1 VAVITYACHSREGG
15 NPEGRGGG
23 GFRLGGRNDIFHM
36 ITGLIG
42 LFALL
47 VFTGGY
53 TLAQVPV
60 SIEWEVYT
68 TPEAGWAIGDPIT
81 LSLVVISL
89 PEIDV
94 SVPQL
99 PSEWGPFEVRE
110 QALLEPIPND
120 DGTVTVIREATIIPW
135 STGELETPPT
145 AIHYRDSNDE
155 MHEEHVTALSIT
167 VGSILTEGDVEK
179 RDLKPQ
185 ASLDLA
191 GPAIWPWIL
200 GGIVAVIVL
209 AVALWW
215 LWRSWRNREVS
226 KPEFIGPVDD
236 RFPEEIAY
244 DELDRVVE
252 INLPG
257 KGEFKRHYE
266 MVTDCMRTYL
276 EGIYKIPAME
286 QTTTEIM
293 TSVQK
298 LSEPQSNEIAPSLRS
313 LLEEADLV
321 KFAKFNPTIDNA
333 GNAVSDARRMVDI
346 TKPDRTTVSDEIPEP
361 ITRQDME

>member
-1 VAVITYACHSREGG
+1 MKWKLTCVI
-15 NPEGRGGG
+15 
-23 GFRLGGRNDIFHM
+23 
-36 ITGLIG
+36 LIV
-42 LFALL
+42 FALL
-47 VFTGGY
+47 VLTGGY
-53 TLAQVPV
+53 ALAQVPV
-60 SIEWEVYT
+60 SVDWVVDA
-68 TPEAGWAIGDPIT
+68 PPGAGWTIGDPIK
-81 LSLVVISL
+81 LSLVVTSL

-99 PSEWGPFEVRE
+99 PSEWGPFEVSE
-110 QALLEPIPND
+110 QALLEPISSD

-135 STGELETPPT
+135 STGELETPP
-145 AIHYRDSNDE
+145 IEIQYRDSNDE
-155 MHEEHVTALSIT
+155 MHEEPVPALFIT

-191 GPAIWPWIL
+191 GSAIWPWIL

-215 LWRSWRNREVS
+215 LWRRWRNREAS
-226 KPEFIGPVDD
+226 KFEFIGPVDD

-244 DELDRVVE
+244 DELDRVVDL
-252 INLPG
+252 NLTG

-266 MVTDCMRTYL
+266 MVTDCMRNYL
-276 EGIYKIPAME
+276 EGIYTIPAME

-298 LSEPQSNEIAPSLRS
+298 LSESQSNEIAPSLRS
-313 LLEEADLV
+313 LLKEADLV
-321 KFAKFNPTIDNA
+321 KFAKFNPTIESA
-333 GNAVSDARRMVDI
+333 GNAVNDARRMVDI
-346 TKPDRTTVSDEIPEP
+346 TKPDRTTVSDETLET
-361 ITRQDME
+361 ITQQDMQ